1 MNILIRQNLN
11 YIYYILLLVNKMEKV
26 KKGIGY
32 IPIILIIIFIGLY
45 FVYQNG
51 YYDKMTRDKI
61 MLTNEQIEKFEQD
74 VMDGKDVSLEKYMD
88 NSKSYS
94 TKVGNI
100 SLKVSNKIENTINK
114 FVKFVFR
121 KISRV
126 VE

>member
-1 MNILIRQNLN
+1 
-11 YIYYILLLVNKMEKV
+11 MEKV
-26 KKGIGY
+26 KKGISY

-61 MLTNEQIEKFEQD
+61 ILTNEQIEKFEQD
-74 VMDGKDVSLEKYMD
+74 VIDGKDVSLEKYMN

-114 FVKFVFR
+114 VIKYIFR
-121 KISRV
+121 KISKV